1 MARSDLF
8 MNPPQIPGTP
18 HVWPPFLKTQESGLV
33 LANLLAWLM
42 ILVLDPQHNF
52 ASLDSARLLLR
63 EAVTLGIFSIGAA
76 IVIIAGGIDLSLGS
90 MIAFTGVVCAMLLR
104 TLGGERLAAH
114 QPLPF
119 WILTVSI
126 LVTLLVGVCV
136 ALFHTFLI
144 VKLDLPP
151 FIATLGTLAGLRSL
165 AKVLCN
171 DAKIPAN
178 DEGFRALYTV
188 WWVPILIFIVVAL
201 SAALLMRR
209 TTVGRHLYALGG
221 NEEAARLS
229 GLGIA
234 RLKIVAYSA
243 AALLS
248 TVVGILYAARQ
259 GQGDAESA
267 VGYELNAI
275 AAAVV
280 GGCNLRGGAGT
291 ITGTILGV
299 TFLTI
304 VVNGI
309 ANVIKVDSTQWEGLV
324 MGIVLILAVAINRFR
339 RERD

>member
-1 MARSDLF
+1 MSSPNILGGQRAWRS
-8 MNPPQIPGTP
+8 
-18 HVWPPFLKTQESGLV
+18 FLGTQEFGLA
-33 LANLLAWLM
+33 LANLIAWGIILA
-42 ILVLDPQHNF
+42 LDPQHNF

-63 EAVTLGIFSIGAA
+63 EGVLLGILAIGAA
-76 IVIIAGGIDLSLGS
+76 IVIIAGGIDLSVGS
-90 MIAFTGVVCAMLLR
+90 VIAFTGVVCALLLR
-104 TLGGERLAAH
+104 AFGGESLAAH
-114 QPLPF
+114 QALPF
-119 WILTVSI
+119 WILLTSI
-126 LVTLLVGVCV
+126 LLTLVTGLLVGAFHTLLV
-136 ALFHTFLI
+136 

-165 AKVLCN
+165 AKVLSN

-178 DEGFRALYTV
+178 NDAFRALYTI
-188 WWVPILIFIVVAL
+188 WWVPTLILVFVLLAT
-201 SAALLMRR
+201 ALLMRR
-209 TTVGRHLYALGG
+209 TKVGRHLYALGG

-229 GLGIA
+229 GLSVGQ
-234 RLKIVAYSA
+234 LKLIAYST

-267 VGYELNAI
+267 VGYELSAI

-280 GGCNLRGGAGT
+280 GGCNLRGGIGT
-291 ITGTILGV
+291 VGGTVLGV

-324 MGIVLILAVAINRFR
+324 MGIVLILAVAVNRFR
-339 RERD
+339 KEKD

>member
-1 MARSDLF
+1 MKRDTAPAAGSAW
-8 MNPPQIPGTP
+8 
-18 HVWPPFLKTQESGLV
+18 HPFFKSQEFGLI
-33 LANLLAWLM
+33 LANLTAWFV
-42 ILVLDPQHNF
+42 ILILDPQHNF
-52 ASLDSARLLLR
+52 ASIESARLLLR
-63 EAVTLGIFSIGAA
+63 EAVMLGIFSIGAA
-76 IVIIAGGIDLSLGS
+76 IVIVAGGIDLSMGS
-90 MIAFTGVVCAMLLR
+90 VIAFSGVICSMLIR
-104 TLGGERLAAH
+104 AFGGESLTAH

-119 WILTVSI
+119 WALGLPISL
-126 LVTLLVGVCV
+126 TLLTGLAVGI
-136 ALFHTFLI
+136 FHTLLI
-144 VKLDLPP
+144 LRLDLPP

-178 DEGFRALYTV
+178 NEAFRALYTI
-188 WWVPILIFIVVAL
+188 WWVPTLIFGFVAIG
-201 SAALLMRR
+201 AALLMRR
-209 TTVGRHLYALGG
+209 TAIGRHLYALGG

-229 GLGIA
+229 GLNVG
-234 RLKIVAYSA
+234 RLKIMAYSA

-280 GGCNLRGGAGT
+280 GGCSLRGGAGT
-291 ITGTILGV
+291 VAGAVLGV

-339 RERD
+339 K

>member
-1 MARSDLF
+1 
-8 MNPPQIPGTP
+8 MNAPRIPASSRF
-18 HVWPPFLKTQESGLV
+18 WPPFLRTQESGLI

-42 ILVLDPQHNF
+42 ILALDPQHNF

-90 MIAFTGVVCAMLLR
+90 MIAFAGVVCAMLLR
-104 TLGGERLAAH
+104 TLGGEHLTLH
-114 QPLPF
+114 QSLPS
-119 WILTVSI
+119 WILVVSI
-126 LVTLLVGVCV
+126 ILTLLTGLCVG
-136 ALFHTFLI
+136 LFHTLLI

-178 DEGFRALYTV
+178 EESFRALYTV

-201 SAALLMRR
+201 TAILLMRR

-229 GLGIA
+229 GLSVG
-234 RLKIVAYSA
+234 RLKIIAYSA
-243 AALLS
+243 ATLLS

-280 GGCNLRGGAGT
+280 GGCSLRGGAGT

-339 RERD
+339 KEKE

>member
-1 MARSDLF
+1 
-8 MNPPQIPGTP
+8 MNPTRVSGTRST
-18 HVWPPFLKTQESGLV
+18 WPPFLKTQEFGLL
-33 LANLLAWLM
+33 LANLLAWLL
-42 ILVLDPQHNF
+42 ILTLDPQHNF

-76 IVIIAGGIDLSLGS
+76 MVIIAGGIDLSLGS
-90 MIAFTGVVCAMLLR
+90 VIAFTGVVCAMLLR
-104 TLGGERLAAH
+104 TLGAESLTAH

-119 WILTVSI
+119 WILAVSI
-126 LVTLLVGVCV
+126 LMTLLTGLCVGV
-136 ALFHTFLI
+136 FHTLLI
-144 VKLDLPP
+144 IKLDLPP

-171 DAKIPAN
+171 DAKVPAN
-178 DEGFRALYTV
+178 NEAFRALYTV
-188 WWVPILIFIVVAL
+188 WWVPALIFVVVAMG
-201 SAALLMRR
+201 AVLLMRR
-209 TTVGRHLYALGG
+209 TAVGRHLYALGG

-229 GLGIA
+229 GLNVS
-234 RLKIVAYSA
+234 RLKIMAYSA

-248 TVVGILYAARQ
+248 TIVGILYAARQ

-291 ITGTILGV
+291 ITGTVLGV

-339 RERD
+339 KEKD

>member
-1 MARSDLF
+1 MNAPQLPGERS
-8 MNPPQIPGTP
+8 G
-18 HVWPPFLKTQESGLV
+18 WPPFLRTQEFGLI
-33 LANLLAWLM
+33 LANLVAWSL
-42 ILVLDPQHNF
+42 ILILDPQHNF

-76 IVIIAGGIDLSLGS
+76 IVIISGGIDLSLGS
-90 MIAFTGVVCAMLLR
+90 VIAFTGVICAMLLR
-104 TLGGERLAAH
+104 TLGGDSLTAH

-119 WILTVSI
+119 WVLAVSI
-126 LVTLLVGVCV
+126 LLTLLTGLCVGV
-136 ALFHTFLI
+136 FHTLLI
-144 VKLDLPP
+144 IKLDLPP

-171 DAKIPAN
+171 DAKVPAN
-178 DEGFRALYTV
+178 NEVFRTLYTI
-188 WWVPILIFIVVAL
+188 WWVPALIFVVVAIA
-201 SAALLMRR
+201 AALLMRR
-209 TTVGRHLYALGG
+209 TATGRHLYALGG

-229 GLGIA
+229 GLNVG
-234 RLKIVAYSA
+234 RLKIMAYSA

-248 TVVGILYAARQ
+248 TVVGILYTARQ

-291 ITGTILGV
+291 IAGTVLGV
-299 TFLTI
+299 AFLTI

-339 RERD
+339 KEKS